1 MKEIIKYGAAG
12 FLIGLIISLIH
23 KYPSFINSVLD
34 IFGISFIP
42 LSDFVFYITPF
53 LGLVAGLVAWYVV
66 EGEE

>member
-1 MKEIIKYGAAG
+1 MKDIIKYGAVG

-23 KYPSFINSVLD
+23 KYPSFINSILGV
-34 IFGISFIP
+34 FGISFNPI
-42 LSDFVFYITPF
+42 SDFVFYITPF